1 MVSMLRRY
9 RWKQKREQGQSL
21 SEFALSLPLLVGTLI
36 GFVAMSYA
44 FYAWIVMYH
53 ATTEGVSYATR
64 HPTATNQEIID
75 NAVKPNFVGLIGTPS
90 VVLDRTGDQIT
101 ITSYYTF
108 NLPTIRIPLLLTDNS
123 ITISRP
129 FSMEVTSIGFY

>member
-1 MVSMLRRY
+1 MVRSMARIQSK
-9 RWKQKREQGQSL
+9 WKQEKGQSL
-21 SEFALSLPLLVGTLI
+21 TEFALSLPLLVVTLV

-53 ATTEGVSYATR
+53 ATTEGVSYAVR
-64 HPTATNQEIID
+64 HPNATNQEIID
-75 NAVKPNFVGLIGTPS
+75 NGVKPNFVGLVGTPS
-90 VVLDRTGDQIT
+90 IVLDRTGNQIT

-108 NLPTIRIPLLLTDNS
+108 NLPTIRIPLLLTNNS

-129 FSMEVTSIGFY
+129 FSMQVTSIGFY